1 MGLRDEET
9 TKQTIVDTSR
19 YRRGPCHECEGS
31 SWTLLLCVPDK
42 GQFVELNIFHR
53 NRTCFQRVLRKQQ
66 LWGKKLQN
74 GRCPYWPFQNWKSW
88 VYSVLKAFIWKCK
101 LTVIKR
107 LKWSD
112 IKWNTSKLY
121 RSLLQLNRKHAFNFQ
136 FMKNVTFKLLS
147 PICVEYFLLI
157 GTIFLSGKKPIC
169 FALIPAVTLLS
180 HISVLQICMHWVAF
194 QWEIREDGI
203 QELHLLF

>member
-1 MGLRDEET
+1 MLFVFFSLFLLFLPLKPMKRGGKKVMQLDWELWYLTWTGRWRKDKEREVAGGIGDWRVQAWKGKSRHFVTIQPLSSAVLPATASKSTLRMGLRDEET

-31 SWTLLLCVPDK
+31 SRTLLLCVPDK

-88 VYSVLKAFIWKCK
+88 VYSV
-101 LTVIKR
+101 
-107 LKWSD
+107 
-112 IKWNTSKLY
+112 
-121 RSLLQLNRKHAFNFQ
+121 
-136 FMKNVTFKLLS
+136 
-147 PICVEYFLLI
+147 
-157 GTIFLSGKKPIC
+157 
-169 FALIPAVTLLS
+169 
-180 HISVLQICMHWVAF
+180 
-194 QWEIREDGI
+194 
-203 QELHLLF
+203 